1 MSLYLKNKELNEAEL
16 KNKKILL
23 GSKPLT
29 LRIILTNRCN
39 INCIMCNL
47 GAQKDKFT
55 IPYEVINRIMDFFPY
70 LERIDWQG
78 GEVFLVEYFEELF
91 QKASLFPNIRQTL
104 QINGLLLDKR
114 WAELLA
120 KNNIVVLFSI
130 DATTK
135 KTYEYI
141 RRGARFEDLLENI
154 YVFNEYRKKYN
165 SSADKILCV
174 CIMRSNYRELEKF
187 VGLAI
192 KYDFK
197 QISFGAIHGTNAL
210 NENIFDPRDSQAMD
224 YLKLKMPIVE
234 KMCAEKGIV
243 LECSFRGYLIDKTAN
258 LVKNHIIENNNREIK
273 CKLPWTNL
281 CIDAIRGGDVYPECL
296 CSRSAGNIMKDS
308 LVNIWNSPTMQQ
320 YRLAIA
326 SENLRHIC
334 SEYCTKIK
342 DN

>member
-1 MSLYLKNKELNEAEL
+1 MSLYLKNKELNEAEFRD
-16 KNKKILL
+16 KKILL

-55 IPYEVINRIMDFFPY
+55 IPYEVVNKIMDFFPY

-91 QKASLFPNIRQTL
+91 QKASLYPDLRQTL

-120 KNNIVVLFSI
+120 KNNMAVLFSI

-154 YVFNEYRKKYN
+154 HVFNEYREKYG

-174 CIMRSNYRELEKF
+174 CIMRSNYRELEEF
-187 VGLAI
+187 AGLAI
-192 KYDFK
+192 KYGFR
-197 QISFGAIHGTNAL
+197 QISFGAIHGTNAF
-210 NENIFDPRDSQAMD
+210 NENIFNPRDSQAMT
-224 YLKLKMPIVE
+224 YLRLKMPIVE

-243 LECSFRGYLIDKTAN
+243 LECSFKACLVDKTEN
-258 LVKNHIIENNNREIK
+258 LVKDHTMENNDGKIK

-296 CSRSAGNIMKDS
+296 CSRSAGNITRDS
-308 LVNIWNSPTMQQ
+308 LADIWNGPIMQQ
-320 YRLAIA
+320 YRSALA
-326 SENLRHIC
+326 SDNFKEIC
-334 SEYCTKIK
+334 SEYCVQVK
-342 DN
+342 